1 MVRSRDRFKEIVK
14 VFAFYGFGYMVEN
27 KKKHNVKSPE
37 NLRKALEELG
47 STFIKIGQIL
57 STRTDI
63 LPEEYIKE
71 LSKLQDSAPKESLH
85 NLRRVFEESISKNM
99 DECFKYL
106 SEKPLASASIAQV
119 HEAVLY
125 DGTEVVV
132 KFQRPEIDEK
142 MKMDISI
149 LKRIIRFTNTKINIG
164 IVDPLEVLDEIEKT
178 TENEL
183 DFINEGKN
191 ILKFKENNKEVKSIY
206 IPKLITGL
214 WSKKI
219 LILEKID
226 GFKITDLRKL
236 KSEGYEPKDVANKLA
251 LSYCKQIF
259 EDGFF
264 HGDPHPGNLFIYNNK
279 ICFIDFGIMGKL
291 DDGLK
296 SWLNSSVVAIA
307 TRDKNKLVDCILAI
321 GIKKGRV
328 YRGDLY
334 EDVSYLVD
342 NYLTT
347 SLKNIKVAIMLQEVF
362 AITKKNNI
370 QLPTELII
378 LIRGLIILEGVIAE
392 IDPEFEII
400 NAVILFAKSKGK
412 FGLLKEINS
421 EELAMSIYEFSRDT
435 LRIPTKTLE
444 VLNKMSNGKGTI
456 NFKIQRLDDIINQA
470 DKMVNRMTGGLIVAS
485 IVIGSSLIL
494 NSRVGPTYM
503 GLSIVGLVGY
513 IVSAL
518 LGIVILITM
527 IKRNNKKN

>member
-1 MVRSRDRFKEIVK
+1 MGKSRDRFKEIVK
-14 VFAFYGFGYMVEN
+14 VFAYYGFGYMVEN
-27 KKKHNVKSPE
+27 KKKHNQKSPE

-63 LPEEYIKE
+63 LPEEYIKQ
-71 LSKLQDSAPKESLH
+71 LSKLQDSAPKESME
-85 NLRRVFEESISKNM
+85 NLRKVFEETTSKNM

-106 SEKPLASASIAQV
+106 SEKPLACASVAQV

-125 DGTEVVV
+125 DGRQAVV

-149 LKRIIRFTNTKINIG
+149 LKRIIKFTNTRINIG

-178 TENEL
+178 TVKEL
-183 DFINEGKN
+183 DFINEGRN
-191 ILKFKENNKEVKSIY
+191 ILKFSENNKEVNSICA
-206 IPKLITGL
+206 PKIITEI

-226 GFKITDLRKL
+226 GFKITDLKKL
-236 KSEGYEPKDVANKLA
+236 KNEGYEPKDVANKLA
-251 LSYCKQIF
+251 LSYCKQVF

-264 HGDPHPGNLFIYNNK
+264 HGDPHPGNLFIYNNR
-279 ICFIDFGIMGKL
+279 ICFLDFGIMGEL
-291 DDGLK
+291 DESLK
-296 SWLNSSVVAIA
+296 QWLNSSVIAIA

-328 YRGDLY
+328 DRGDLY

-347 SLKNIKVAIMLQEVF
+347 SLKNIKIAIMLQEIF
-362 AITKKNNI
+362 TITKKNNI
-370 QLPTELII
+370 QLPTELTI
-378 LIRGLIILEGVIAE
+378 LIRGLIILEGVVAE
-392 IDPEFEII
+392 IDPDFEII
-400 NAVILFAKSKGK
+400 NAVISFAKLKGK
-412 FGLLKEINS
+412 FGLLKEIDK
-421 EELAMSIYEFSRDT
+421 EELVMSIYEFTRDS

-456 NFKIQRLDDIINQA
+456 NFKILRLDDIIDQA
-470 DKMVNRMTGGLIVAS
+470 DKMVNRITGGVIVAS
-485 IVIGSSLIL
+485 IVIGSSLMI

-503 GLSIVGLVGY
+503 GLSIIGLIGY

-518 LGIVILITM
+518 LGIIILIAM
-527 IKRNNKKN
+527 MKKNSKKK